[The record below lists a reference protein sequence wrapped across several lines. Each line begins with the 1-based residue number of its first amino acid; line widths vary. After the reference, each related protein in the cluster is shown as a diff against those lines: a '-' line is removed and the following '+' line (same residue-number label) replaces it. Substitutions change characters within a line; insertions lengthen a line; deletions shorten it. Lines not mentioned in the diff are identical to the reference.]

1 MILHFTNAR
10 MIDPETQTDSLGS
23 LTVKDGLIIAR
34 DEIAPKGAN
43 LRDLGGKC
51 LAPG

>member
-23 LTVKDGLIIAR
+23 LTVKDGLIIAK
-34 DEIAPKGAN
+34 DEIAPQ
-43 LRDLGGKC
+43 RC
-51 LAPG
+51 